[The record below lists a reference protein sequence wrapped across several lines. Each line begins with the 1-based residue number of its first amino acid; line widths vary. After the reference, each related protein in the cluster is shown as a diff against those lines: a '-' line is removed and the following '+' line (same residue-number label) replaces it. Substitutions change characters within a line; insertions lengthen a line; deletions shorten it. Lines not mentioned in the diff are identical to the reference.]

1 MDIGRHDYNKIK
13 QLLSIVKSKIEAH
26 TEFKKEYN
34 KQLAFDF
41 NLFNFFNVGE
51 NKVSEILA
59 FFLNPQESHGQGDVF
74 LKEFVSQFYKEDVNL
89 SNAYIECEKIITN
102 KRRID
107 LYIKLKG
114 FTIAIE
120 NKIWADDQPNQL
132 KDYATFLEKE
142 TKGKFLLLYLN
153 PYGSLPTEKS
163 IDNEYKEELFSNKQ
177 YKRISYQN
185 DILVLINKWAAICEA
200 GNVTF
205 FINEF
210 KKYLKIKFLGN
221 NTINM
226 STKLREII
234 YNNQDEV
241 TALVK
246 EYNTIGDEIVR
257 KLNEVGKELDNHNPI
272 LNEGLTLSKSGLFNW
287 YGTRVYKYS
296 ISKGVNKIWI
306 QLVREGVFLYSN
318 YYFQDGTDEK
328 FKEITQNL
336 NLNDKLILD
345 HKRSKSELINIFIE
359 QVEKTNEIFEEFDKF
374 IKDE

>member
-1 MDIGRHDYNKIK
+1 MEDKSVDYNKIK
-13 QLLSIVKSKIEAH
+13 EILSIVKSKIEAH

-59 FFLNPQESHGQGDVF
+59 FFLNPKESHGQGNIF
-74 LKEFVSQFYKEDVNL
+74 LKEFVTAFYKEDVDL

-107 LYIKLKG
+107 LYIKLKD

-142 TKGKFLLLYLN
+142 TKGNFLLLYLN
-153 PYGSLPTEKS
+153 PYGSIPTEKS
-163 IDNEYKEELFSNKQ
+163 IDNEYKEKLFSKEQ
-177 YKRISYQN
+177 YKKISYKN
-185 DILVLINKWAAICEA
+185 DILILIDKWSAICEA
-200 GNVTF
+200 DNVTF
-205 FINEF
+205 FIKEF

-226 STKLREII
+226 SAKLREII
-234 YNNQDEV
+234 KNNQVEV

-246 EYNTIGDEIVR
+246 EYNTIGDEIVS
-257 KLNEVGKELDNHNPI
+257 KLNEVGKELDKRNPI
-272 LNEGLTLSKSGLFNW
+272 LNEDLSLSKSGLFNW

-296 ISKGVNKIWI
+296 ISKGTNKIWI
-306 QLVREGVFLYSN
+306 QLFREDIFLYSN

-328 FKEITQNL
+328 FKEITKEL
-336 NLNDKLILD
+336 ELNDRLEVD
-345 HKRSKSELINIFIE
+345 HKKSKSELIAIFLE
-359 QVEKTNEIFEEFDKF
+359 QVEKTNEIFKEYDKF
-374 IKDE
+374 TNE